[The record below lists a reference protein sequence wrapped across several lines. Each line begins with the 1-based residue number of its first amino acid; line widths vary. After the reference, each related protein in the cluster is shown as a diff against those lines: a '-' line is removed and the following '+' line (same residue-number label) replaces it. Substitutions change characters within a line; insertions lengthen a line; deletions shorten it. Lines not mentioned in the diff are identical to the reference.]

1 MLGAVRWEGTHGE
14 GRMHRI
20 QVTRRG
26 DLSITDHLAQ
36 MQAWLDR
43 EGIRTKGLRPV
54 RILASRITFS
64 AEFDEPDE
72 AERFRLAFD
81 DSD

>member
-1 MLGAVRWEGTHGE
+1 
-14 GRMHRI
+14 MHRI

-43 EGIRTKGLRPV
+43 EGIRATGLRPV
-54 RILASRITFS
+54 RIFETRITFS
-64 AEFDEPDE
+64 AEFDQSGE
-72 AERFRLAFD
+72 AERFRRAFD
-81 DSD
+81 EGD